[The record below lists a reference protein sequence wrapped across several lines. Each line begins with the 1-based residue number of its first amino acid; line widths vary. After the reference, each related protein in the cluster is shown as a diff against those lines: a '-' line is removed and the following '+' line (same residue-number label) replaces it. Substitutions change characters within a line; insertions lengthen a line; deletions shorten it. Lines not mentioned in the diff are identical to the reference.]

1 MPGLQ
6 LVETLHPSVQAQE
19 GFDGLI
25 GLENQKQLLLE
36 ELLLLLTPDRFSKWL
51 KRHHPDGLPLAAM
64 SQRATPLVLLSGEVG
79 CGKTAL
85 ATSIGSPLAR
95 ELGEKVRVLET
106 PSDIRGTGLVGELS
120 TRVTEVFAQAKSKVG
135 KGFGLLIMDEAD
147 DIGMSRSEQQAHHED
162 RAGLNVLLKQLD
174 TLPREKVRMAV
185 LMITNRVNALDPAVR
200 RRTALTLEFNRPGQL
215 ERQRLFEH
223 LLRGSDHTRADVE
236 TLVRQSKHEV
246 PYSYSDLMHRV
257 ARAAL
262 LECLR
267 RNEPFGP
274 AGLMAALT
282 RVEPS
287 PMMVP

>member
-1 MPGLQ
+1 MAGMQ
-6 LVETLHPSVQAQE
+6 LVEMTHPSAQAQE
-19 GFDGLI
+19 GFDALI

-36 ELLLLLTPDRFSKWL
+36 ELLLLLAPDRLSKWL
-51 KRHHPDGLPLAAM
+51 KRHHAKGLPLAA
-64 SQRATPLVLLSGEVG
+64 SAQRTTPLVLLSGEVG

-85 ATSIGSPLAR
+85 ATSVGTPLAR
-95 ELGEKVRVLET
+95 ELGETVRVLET

-120 TRVTEVFAQAKSKVG
+120 TRVTEAFAQARSKVG
-135 KGFGLLIMDEAD
+135 KGYGLLIIDEAD

-162 RAGLNVLLKQLD
+162 RAGLNVLIKQLD

-200 RRTALTLEFNRPGQL
+200 RRAALTLEFSRPGQL
-215 ERQRLFEH
+215 ECQRLFEH
-223 LLRGSDHTRADVE
+223 LLRGSNHTSTDVE
-236 TLVRQSKHEV
+236 TLVHQSKRKV

-267 RNEPFGP
+267 RDEPFGP
-274 AGLMAALT
+274 AGLMAALA

-287 PMMVP
+287 PMMAP